1 VNDHRLIPRKA
12 IPQLAY
18 PIPSGHGKEKVNEK
32 KNQAPGGGGGGGRSS
47 IRSGARGGS
56 DDPGCGL
63 GGDSWVSG
71 AGAGAAFP
79 GRGTRGGRGAGARRD
94 LGFSLRLFPSR
105 FLVCTYGETAS
116 RNVRGYVSRS
126 LFRRLP
132 GRLAWRLGA
141 VRRPGTATS
150 EDRSAGTSRGRGRG
164 FDRRAGMTSSM
175 RTSAT
180 NRRLDF
186 SERGSREGAAAPEEG
201 SGSRGLPPGL
211 AGDRPFL
218 PDPPGPERGTSRR
231 TFARVRRGPGLAADR
246 TRARRKAA
254 RRRNGLRAGG
264 APGGRRARAHGLGPG
279 GTEDLRS
286 GGFRQGAAAAA
297 AGRSDSPDAG
307 GEGAGRRRGDGDPHG
322 DCVLCVASR
331 QLGIKQGANIIELAA
346 N

>member
-1 VNDHRLIPRKA
+1 V
-12 IPQLAY
+12 
-18 PIPSGHGKEKVNEK
+18 KEKM
-32 KNQAPGGGGGGGRSS
+32 NQVPGGGGGGGRSA

-63 GGDSWVSG
+63 GWDSGVSG

-79 GRGTRGGRGAGARRD
+79 GRGTRCGRCAGARRD
-94 LGFSLRLFPSR
+94 LGFSLCLLLSR
-105 FLVCTYGETAS
+105 CLVCTYGETAS

-126 LFRRLP
+126 LFRRL
-132 GRLAWRLGA
+132 GA

-150 EDRSAGTSRGRGRG
+150 EDLSAGTSRGRGQG
-164 FDRRAGMTSSM
+164 FDRLAGMTSSIM
-175 RTSAT
+175 RTSAI

-218 PDPPGPERGTSRR
+218 PDPPRPERGTSRR

-297 AGRSDSPDAG
+297 AAGRSDSQDAG
-307 GEGAGRRRGDGDPHG
+307 APGGGAEMVTRMVTV
-322 DCVLCVASR
+322 CSVSR
-331 QLGIKQGANIIELAA
+331 PDNSE
-346 N
+346 